1 MEAVDTVQ
9 GLIYQL
15 EKASQCAIEAL
26 GHPIEFHLNPRML
39 IATFIGATVIVMVAA
54 FIPARRAT
62 QINVVEALHYE

>member
-26 GHPIEFHLNPRML
+26 GHPIEFH
-39 IATFIGATVIVMVAA
+39 A
-54 FIPARRAT
+54 FLRYRE
-62 QINVVEALHYE
+62 EALADLRFVLEYQFQA